1 MPVFK
6 DYDQGQGIFR
16 AIQPNDLLEPDH
28 PARVI
33 DKVVELL
40 DLQEIYADYA
50 EEGNPAY
57 HPQMMMKVLFYSYFC
72 GLMSSRKIWE
82 GMKNR
87 ADFIFLSGDQVPDFR
102 TINAF
107 RTRHM
112 QVLPKLF
119 SQIVM
124 LCIELDMVDFKH
136 LAIDGQKIKASANYR
151 RSKNRKRTKKS
162 YQIVKQGI
170 EKVLAQEVNEDFTEE
185 TKRKRL
191 GTLHGKK
198 RQLLNLKKMLDG
210 LEDEEATLNLTDP
223 EAAVMKHKD
232 GRSLPSYNH
241 QSAVDGKLGV
251 VCAVATRDESDK
263 PEDLLELVDQAK
275 ANTGEAHENIL
286 ADPAFAD
293 YAVLQKVEQE
303 REEEYFLPDKRYATA
318 ENGGG
323 VRGEYDS
330 SRFEK
335 KANGTVICPAG
346 ERMEL
351 KSVNRYEDG
360 HTLSTYE
367 GTACESCSEHE
378 KCTKG
383 KRRTISIDSREPF
396 REKMR
401 EKLRSA
407 RGRETY
413 MRRQGIVEPGHGDD
427 QQNKGWRQHHLRGKL
442 KAAGEFMLVRI
453 AMNLAKIVRYRAMRL
468 MAVPT

>member
-6 DYDQGQGIFR
+6 EYDQGQGIFR
-16 AIQPNDLLEPDH
+16 AIQPNELLEADH

-40 DLQEIYADYA
+40 NLGEIYADYA
-50 EEGNPAY
+50 EEGKPAY

-72 GLMSSRKIWE
+72 GLMSCRKIWD

-107 RTRHM
+107 RTRHTK
-112 QVLPKLF
+112 VLPKLF

-124 LCIELDMVDFKH
+124 LCIELDMVDFAH

-162 YQIVKQGI
+162 YQIVKQAI

-185 TKRKRL
+185 KKHKRL
-191 GTLHGKK
+191 ETLQGKK
-198 RQLLNLKKMLDG
+198 RQLLNLKKILDG
-210 LEDEEATLNLTDP
+210 LDDEEATRNMTDP
-223 EAAVMKHKD
+223 DAAVMKHKD

-251 VCAVATRDESDK
+251 VCAVASSDESDK
-263 PEDLLELVDQAK
+263 PEDLITLVDQAK
-275 ANTGEAHENIL
+275 ANTGQAHENIL
-286 ADPAFAD
+286 ADPAFSD
-293 YAVLQKVEQE
+293 YEVLQKVEQD
-303 REEEYFLPDKRYATA
+303 REEEFFLPDRRFATV

-323 VRGEYDS
+323 VRGEYDI
-330 SRFEK
+330 SRFERK
-335 KANGTVICPAG
+335 EDGTVICPAG

-351 KSVNRYEDG
+351 KSVIRHPDA
-360 HTLSTYE
+360 HTMSIYE
-367 GTACESCSEHE
+367 GKACESCPKHD

-383 KRRTISIDSREPF
+383 KKRRVSYDSREGF
-396 REKMR
+396 RENMR
-401 EKLRSA
+401 EKLRSPH
-407 RGRETY
+407 GRETY
-413 MRRQGIVEPGHGDD
+413 MKRQGIVEPGHGDD
-427 QQNKGWRQHHLRGKL
+427 QQNKGWRQHHLRGL
-442 KAAGEFMLVRI
+442 AKAATEFVLVRI
-453 AMNLAKIVRYRAMRL
+453 AMNLGKIARHRAMQL

>member
-1 MPVFK
+1 MPVFR
-6 DYDQGQGIFR
+6 DYDQSRGIFR

-40 DLQEIYADYA
+40 DLGEIYADYA

-107 RTRHM
+107 RTRHL
-112 QVLPKLF
+112 QVLAKLF

-162 YQIVKQGI
+162 YEKVKQGI

-185 TKRKRL
+185 KKRKRL
-191 GTLHGKK
+191 ETLQGKK
-198 RQLLNLKKMLDG
+198 KRLLNLKKMLDG
-210 LEDEEATLNLTDP
+210 LQDEEATLNMTDA

-275 ANTGEAHENIL
+275 GNTGEAHENIL

-303 REEEYFLPDKRYATA
+303 REEEYFLPDKRYATV

-323 VRGEYDS
+323 VRWEYDS

-335 KANGTVICPAG
+335 QANGTVICPLG

-360 HTLSTYE
+360 QTLSIYE
-367 GTACESCSEHE
+367 GMACE
-378 KCTKG
+378 
-383 KRRTISIDSREPF
+383 P
-396 REKMR
+396 
-401 EKLRSA
+401 
-407 RGRETY
+407 
-413 MRRQGIVEPGHGDD
+413 
-427 QQNKGWRQHHLRGKL
+427 
-442 KAAGEFMLVRI
+442 
-453 AMNLAKIVRYRAMRL
+453 
-468 MAVPT
+468 

>member
-6 DYDQGQGIFR
+6 EYDQGQGIFR

-40 DLQEIYADYA
+40 DLDEIYADYA
-50 EEGNPAY
+50 GEGKPAY
-57 HPQMMMKVLFYSYFC
+57 HPQMMLKVLFYSYFC
-72 GLMSSRKIWE
+72 GLMSCRKIWD

-112 QVLPKLF
+112 KVLPKLF

-124 LCIELDMVDFKH
+124 LCIELDMVAFEY

-162 YQIVKQGI
+162 YQIVKQAI
-170 EKVLAQEVNEDFTEE
+170 EKVLAQEVTEDFTE
-185 TKRKRL
+185 KKQRARVA
-191 GTLHGKK
+191 TLQGKK
-198 RQLLNLKKMLDG
+198 RQLVNLKKMLDG
-210 LEDEEATLNLTDP
+210 LEDEEATLNMTDP
-223 EAAVMKHKD
+223 EAKVMKHKD

-251 VCAVATRDESDK
+251 VCAVASRDESDK
-263 PEDLLELVDQAK
+263 PEDLLPLVDQAK
-275 ANTGEAHENIL
+275 ENTGQAHQNIL
-286 ADPAFAD
+286 ADPGFSD
-293 YAVLQKVEQE
+293 YEVLQKVEQD
-303 REEEYFLPDKRYATA
+303 REEEFFLPDRRYATV

-323 VRGEYDS
+323 VRGEYDN

-335 KANGTVICPAG
+335 KEDGTVICPSG

-351 KSVNRYEDG
+351 KGVNRYADG
-360 HTLSTYE
+360 HTLNTYE
-367 GTACESCSEHE
+367 GKACESCPKHE

-383 KRRTISIDSREPF
+383 KKRTVSFDSREMF
-396 REKMR
+396 RGKMR
-401 EKLRSA
+401 EKLRSSH
-407 RGRETY
+407 GRETY
-413 MRRQGIVEPGHGDD
+413 MKRQGIVEAGHGDD
-427 QQNKGWRQHHLRGKL
+427 QQNKGWRQHHLRGL
-442 KAAGEFMLVRI
+442 PKAAAEFMLIRI
-453 AMNLAKIVRYRAMRL
+453 AMNLGKIARYRAMQL

>member
-1 MPVFK
+1 MPIFK

-57 HPQMMMKVLFYSYFC
+57 HPQMMMKILFYSYFC

-191 GTLHGKK
+191 GTLQGKRK
-198 RQLLNLKKMLDG
+198 QLLNLKKMLDG
-210 LEDEEATLNLTDP
+210 LEDEEATLNMTDP

-251 VCAVATRDESDK
+251 VCAVGTRDESDK

-286 ADPAFAD
+286 ADPAFSD

-303 REEEYFLPDKRYATA
+303 REEEYFLPDKRYATV

-335 KANGTVICPAG
+335 NANGTVLCPVG

-360 HTLSTYE
+360 HTLSIYE

-383 KRRTISIDSREPF
+383 NKRTISVDSREPF
-396 REKMR
+396 RQKMR
-401 EKLRSA
+401 EKLRSVH
-407 RGRETY
+407 GRETY
-413 MRRQGIVEPGHGDD
+413 MKRQGIVEPGHGDD

-442 KAAGEFMLVRI
+442 KATGEFMLVRI
-453 AMNLAKIVRYRAMRL
+453 AMNLGKIVRYRAMRL